1 MRWSLPRH
9 KAQWCRQWGW
19 WKRIGLSRLLA
30 GGPGESSK
38 ARYLERANDL
48 DLEDLACTRELMEV
62 SGLKSLSHKDLC
74 NHYSVGWLKA
84 HEAHFSRD
92 KTLETANL
100 TGTPKKSIFGPVI
113 YRLLK
118 ELGSSGL
125 IVEPPMHRTSLVR
138 SRVAIP
144 TQLRAVEKLLE
155 PKSMGLPDTAYMGS
169 KLLEGPRYGKSYGTS
184 QLA

>member
-1 MRWSLPRH
+1 M
-9 KAQWCRQWGW
+9 
-19 WKRIGLSRLLA
+19 
-30 GGPGESSK
+30 ESSK
-38 ARYLERANDL
+38 PQSTMVSSVGVMENDRTVKASGRRPWRIKQSQVLGASERSAPRGSGLHTGVDGGL
-48 DLEDLACTRELMEV
+48 
-62 SGLKSLSHKDLC
+62 GLKSLSHEDLC
-74 NHYSVGWLKA
+74 NHYCVGWLKT

-92 KTLETANL
+92 KTLETADL

-113 YRLLK
+113 YPLLK
-118 ELGSSGL
+118 EFGSSGL
-125 IVEPPMHRTSLVR
+125 ILEPPMHRTSLVR

-144 TQLRAVEKLLE
+144 AQLRAVERILE

>member
-1 MRWSLPRH
+1 M
-9 KAQWCRQWGW
+9 
-19 WKRIGLSRLLA
+19 IGLSRHLA

-48 DLEDLACTRELMEV
+48 HLEDLACIRELMDV
-62 SGLKSLSHKDLC
+62 SGLKSLSHEDLC
-74 NHYSVGWLKA
+74 NHYCVGWLKT

-92 KTLETANL
+92 KTLETADL

-113 YRLLK
+113 YPLLK
-118 ELGSSGL
+118 EFGSSGL
-125 IVEPPMHRTSLVR
+125 ILEPPMHRTSLVR

-144 TQLRAVEKLLE
+144 AQLRSVERILE